1 MIRLH
6 YIAITIERHKPG
18 VVVVRVV
25 GVVVVVVGV
34 VVVHVVVG
42 VVVVVVSMVV
52 EVVGVVVV
60 VVSIVVVVVGVVVVV
75 VGVVVVVVGAVV
87 VVETLNEIN
96 KHIVRDI
103 TPVTFVK
110 QSTVF
115 TTRAVL
121 ARYRCLRVCIFVL
134 LVKTERL
141 QGYGQSRTR

>member
-1 MIRLH
+1 MIRLQ

-42 VVVVVVSMVV
+42 VVVVVV
-52 EVVGVVVV
+52 
-60 VVSIVVVVVGVVVVV
+60 GVVVVV
-75 VGVVVVVVGAVV
+75 VGVVV

-115 TTRAVL
+115 TT
-121 ARYRCLRVCIFVL
+121 
-134 LVKTERL
+134 
-141 QGYGQSRTR
+141 

>member
-1 MIRLH
+1 MIRLQ

-25 GVVVVVVGV
+25 RV
-34 VVVHVVVG
+34 
-42 VVVVVVSMVV
+42 
-52 EVVGVVVV
+52 
-60 VVSIVVVVVGVVVVV
+60 VVVVVGVVVVV
-75 VGVVVVVVGAVV
+75 VGVVVVVVGVVV

-115 TTRAVL
+115 TA
-121 ARYRCLRVCIFVL
+121 
-134 LVKTERL
+134 
-141 QGYGQSRTR
+141 